1 MKNNILLS
9 DTRNIDEIFDLI
21 DHSKLTLNLFIHL
34 TMVNNNILN
43 MMKIMTWKREN
54 INRLN

>member
-43 MMKIMTWKREN
+43 MMKIMTLKREN